1 MYERVKIKDYQ
12 AEVLLGILRDNSI
25 IFLETG
31 LGKTLISILLM
42 FYKLS
47 VYRLNAKKTGDES
60 KNQIIFLTNTVQ
72 LGK

>member
-42 FYKLS
+42 FYILS